1 MIDARFRTAV
11 AMALLVWSMMPASAH
26 AEKKYGPGV
35 TDTEIKIGNT
45 MPYSGPVSVYGT
57 MGRAEAAY
65 FRMINDR
72 GGVNGRK
79 ITFISLDDAYS
90 PPRTLEHTRKLVEHD
105 NVLLVFS
112 GFGTATSSAVH
123 KYLND
128 RKVPQLFLISGAS
141 KWGDPTHFPWTMG
154 WQPTYHDEGR
164 VFARYLLKTR
174 PTARIGVLYQKDD
187 YGKDYVN
194 GFRQGLGAKAS
205 AMIVKEVTYE
215 VTDPT
220 IESQIV
226 ALRASGADVF
236 FDVSL
241 AKFAAQA
248 IRKSDDLGWRPL
260 HLLNSIATGISSVL
274 KPAGLERSTG
284 IVSVL
289 YAKDPMDPQIKTD
302 KGYQDWLT
310 WMTKYYPEGDR
321 TDPANVTAYNLAMT
335 LVRLLEQCREDLT
348 RENIIAQAANLNFEL
363 PLLLPGVRV
372 TTGPAQFFPI
382 RTLQLRRF
390 NGSNWE
396 RLGGLVTAE

>member
-11 AMALLVWSMMPASAH
+11 AMAMLLWSMTPASAH

-45 MPYSGPVSVYGT
+45 MPYSGPASVYGT

-90 PPRTLEHTRKLVEHD
+90 PPRTLEHTRKLVEHH

-112 GFGTATSSAVH
+112 GFGTATNSAVH

-141 KWGDPTHFPWTMG
+141 KWGDPGHFPWTMG

-164 VFARYLLKTR
+164 ILARYLLETR

-248 IRKSDDLGWRPL
+248 IRKSDDLGWHPL

-302 KGYQDWLT
+302 TGYQDWLT

-335 LVRLLEQCREDLT
+335 LVRLLEQCGEDLT
-348 RENIIAQAANLNFEL
+348 RENVIAQAANLSFEL

-382 RTLQLRRF
+382 RTMQLRRF